1 MARRPLP
8 LPPSVTRSVVRI
20 AIGAPAHMVFRWVAE
35 PETHLRWRPSVVEFR
50 PLERPVAA
58 GTRIVETVRFLGRR
72 VTTTYEVTEL
82 EPDRVIALRSVDGPL
97 PVVLRIELAAG
108 DPGTELTFVLD
119 MEAPRPLGLPVPG
132 FHALMRRY
140 LRDEGRR
147 LRELVESGAEP

>member
-1 MARRPLP
+1 M
-8 LPPSVTRSVVRI
+8 TRSVVRI
-20 AIGAPAHMVFRWVAE
+20 AIAATPDTVFRWVAE

-50 PLERPVAA
+50 PLERPISVGA
-58 GTRIVETVRFLGRR
+58 RIVETVRLLGRR

-82 EPDRVIALRSVDGPL
+82 EPSRALMLRSVDGPL
-97 PVVLRIELAAG
+97 PVVLRMELAADG
-108 DPGTELTFVLD
+108 PDTELTFVLD